1 MLANIF
7 RILGNDNP
15 PRDRPGKRELIIRQ
29 ICEEE
34 PNFEDTGKWF
44 ILNRMHQTAYRRQI
58 CETLDQY
65 NAHYI
70 TVPFDRDCPG
80 TAQAVALRG
89 INLNAARNL
98 AINVGHTLGNYT
110 VVLDGDCQF
119 EAAGWAP
126 VAEAMRQGDS
136 AYLSIPHRRVGTD
149 YQGEPMLAFRAD
161 SQMTFN
167 ESLPFGQGDK
177 LDLLF
182 RLGHDRT
189 PLSGH
194 LRIDGNLTRLVGEV
208 LHNPTGKVDLEMAL
222 PERERN
228 RRMALDW
235 FADRVTRWPVM
246 RFEVQRPLGQF
257 WQQLEGF
264 FDYSGQYSS
273 FAFDAPD
280 NSHVVEVGSWLGK
293 STVYLATQF
302 KAFGKRVRIDAVDT
316 WDGGQDQQ
324 LQARVVALG
333 GAEAVYQQFRKNVL
347 DAHAFDITPVRS
359 LSVEAASQYADES
372 LDLVFLDADHTYESV
387 LADLQA
393 WYPKVKPGGLI
404 AGHDFVF
411 DHPVSKAGVVR
422 AVLEFF
428 ADKPLEIMPAG
439 RVWKSVK
446 YGNEPQLSRRRRW
459 C

>member
-1 MLANIF
+1 
-7 RILGNDNP
+7 
-15 PRDRPGKRELIIRQ
+15 
-29 ICEEE
+29 
-34 PNFEDTGKWF
+34 
-44 ILNRMHQTAYRRQI
+44 
-58 CETLDQY
+58 
-65 NAHYI
+65 
-70 TVPFDRDCPG
+70 
-80 TAQAVALRG
+80 
-89 INLNAARNL
+89 
-98 AINVGHTLGNYT
+98 
-110 VVLDGDCQF
+110 
-119 EAAGWAP
+119 
-126 VAEAMRQGDS
+126 
-136 AYLSIPHRRVGTD
+136 
-149 YQGEPMLAFRAD
+149 
-161 SQMTFN
+161 
-167 ESLPFGQGDK
+167 
-177 LDLLF
+177 
-182 RLGHDRT
+182 
-189 PLSGH
+189 
-194 LRIDGNLTRLVGEV
+194 
-208 LHNPTGKVDLEMAL
+208 
-222 PERERN
+222 
-228 RRMALDW
+228 
-235 FADRVTRWPVM
+235 VTRWPVM